1 MNDEPLMEALIDV
14 LLFLDLGDEEV
25 VDEDAAVEMM
35 EQIGAQL
42 HRLDPST
49 KQRFV
54 QFVLD
59 RARET
64 ESKEQREALETLP
77 EDFGLV

>member
-14 LLFLDLGDEEV
+14 LLFLDLSDEEA
-25 VDEDAAVEMM
+25 VDEDAAVDVL

-42 HRLDPST
+42 QRLDSST
-49 KQRFV
+49 KHRFV
-54 QFVLD
+54 QRVLD

-64 ESKEQREALETLP
+64 ESKEQREALESLP
-77 EDFGLV
+77 EDFGLI